1 MSGQTVM
8 QLKNIWVQEIFPPS
22 FGIHKCDQRKRNIP
36 VKNYFNLGFFAQE
49 TNGTIPIGNLAD
61 CGIILSQSKNNA
73 DWINVAKKQLSTLIV
88 TTLGEAYITK
98 TDTLT
103 TVKDLKTAISG
114 IPILKSG
121 KIVSMDDIKAEGY
134 FGNECYY
141 TWHGF
146 LGIRGNSIV
155 YVAAQCDFGQMP
167 WILLSLGIKDAIK
180 VDGGGS
186 FILVNNGVE
195 LVGTTEN
202 RRINN
207 IGMWE

>member
-1 MSGQTVM
+1 MSDQTVM
-8 QLKNIWVQEIFPPS
+8 ELEHVFVQEIFPTS
-22 FGIHKCDQRKRNIP
+22 FGIYACDQRKRNIP
-36 VKNYFNLGFFAQE
+36 VKNYFNLGFFAQDKD
-49 TNGTIPIGNLAD
+49 GTIPIGNLAD
-61 CGIILSQSKNNA
+61 CGFILSQSKDNA
-73 DWINVAKKQLSTLIV
+73 DWINVSNKDLTTLIV
-88 TTLGEAYITK
+88 TTYGDVSICK
-98 TDTLT
+98 TNSLEW
-103 TVKDLKTAISG
+103 VKNLQSAVSG
-114 IPILKSG
+114 IPILRRG
-121 KIVSMDDIKAEGY
+121 RITTMDDIRSEGY

-146 LGIRGNSIV
+146 LGIRSGSIV

-167 WILLSLGIKDAIK
+167 WILLSLGIRDAIK

>member
-8 QLKNIWVQEIFPPS
+8 ELEHVFVQEIFPTS
-22 FGIHKCDQRKRNIP
+22 FGIHKCDRRKRGIP
-36 VKNYFNLGFFAQE
+36 VSNYFNLGFFAQDK
-49 TNGTIPIGNLAD
+49 NGTVPVGNLAD
-61 CGIILSQSKNNA
+61 WGNILAQSA
-73 DWINVAKKQLSTLIV
+73 DNPSWVNLYNKQL
-88 TTLGEAYITK
+88 TTLYVKMDGQFGITK
-98 TDTLT
+98 TNRLT
-103 TVKDLKTAISG
+103 TIDNLKTAVSG
-114 IPILKSG
+114 IPILQSGTPVNMETIKS
-121 KIVSMDDIKAEGY
+121 EGY
-134 FGNECYY
+134 FGNELYD

-146 LGIRGNSIV
+146 LGLRGDSIV

-167 WILLSLGIKDAIK
+167 WILLSLGIRDAIK

-195 LVGTTEN
+195 LIGTPEN

>member
-8 QLKNIWVQEIFPPS
+8 ELEHVFVQEIFPTS
-22 FGIHKCDQRKRNIP
+22 FGIHKCDRRKRGIP
-36 VKNYFNLGFFAQE
+36 VSNYFNLGFFAQNK
-49 TNGTIPIGNLAD
+49 NGTVPVGNLAD
-61 CGIILSQSKNNA
+61 WGNILAQSA
-73 DWINVAKKQLSTLIV
+73 DNPSWVNLYNKQL
-88 TTLGEAYITK
+88 TTLYVKMDGQFGITK
-98 TDTLT
+98 TNRLT
-103 TVKDLKTAISG
+103 TIDNLKTAVSG
-114 IPILKSG
+114 IPILQSGTPVNMETIKS
-121 KIVSMDDIKAEGY
+121 EGY
-134 FGNECYY
+134 FGNELYD

-146 LGIRGNSIV
+146 LGLRGDSIV

-167 WILLSLGIKDAIK
+167 WILLSLGIRDAIK

-195 LVGTTEN
+195 LVGTEEN

>member
-1 MSGQTVM
+1 MELEHVF
-8 QLKNIWVQEIFPPS
+8 VQEIFPTS
-22 FGIHKCDQRKRNIP
+22 FGIHKCDRRKRGIP
-36 VKNYFNLGFFAQE
+36 VSNYFNLGFFAQDRS
-49 TNGTIPIGNLAD
+49 GTIPVGNVAD
-61 CGIILSQSKNNA
+61 CGTILSQSKNNA

-88 TTLGEAYITK
+88 TTLGETYIAK

-121 KIVSMDDIKAEGY
+121 QIVSMDDIKAEGY

-146 LGIRGNSIV
+146 LGIRSGSIV

-167 WILLSLGIKDAIK
+167 WILLSLGIRDAIK

-186 FILVNNGVE
+186 FVLVNNGVE
-195 LVGTTEN
+195 LVGTPEN

>member
-1 MSGQTVM
+1 MSDQTVM
-8 QLKNIWVQEIFPPS
+8 ELEHVFVQEIFPTS
-22 FGIHKCDQRKRNIP
+22 FGIYACDQRKRNIP

-61 CGIILSQSKNNA
+61 CGIILSQSKNSA

-88 TTLGEAYITK
+88 TTLGETYIAK

-114 IPILKSG
+114 IPILQSGTPVNMETIKS
-121 KIVSMDDIKAEGY
+121 EGY
-134 FGNECYY
+134 FGNELYD

-146 LGIRGNSIV
+146 LGLRGDSIV
-155 YVAAQCDFGQMP
+155 YVGAKCDFGQMP
-167 WILLSLGIKDAIK
+167 WILLSLGIRDAIK

>member
-8 QLKNIWVQEIFPPS
+8 ELEHVFVQEIFPTS
-22 FGIHKCDQRKRNIP
+22 FGIHKCDRRKRGIP
-36 VKNYFNLGFFAQE
+36 VSNYFNLGFFAQDK
-49 TNGTIPIGNLAD
+49 NGTVPVGNLAD
-61 CGIILSQSKNNA
+61 WGNILAQSA
-73 DWINVAKKQLSTLIV
+73 DNPSWVNLYNKQL
-88 TTLGEAYITK
+88 TTLYVKMDGQFGITK
-98 TDTLT
+98 TNRLT
-103 TVKDLKTAISG
+103 TIDNLKTAVSG
-114 IPILKSG
+114 IPILQSGTPVNMETIKS
-121 KIVSMDDIKAEGY
+121 EGY
-134 FGNECYY
+134 FGNELYD

-146 LGIRGNSIV
+146 LGLRGDSIV

-167 WILLSLGIKDAIK
+167 WILLSLGIRDAIK

-195 LVGTTEN
+195 LVGTEEN